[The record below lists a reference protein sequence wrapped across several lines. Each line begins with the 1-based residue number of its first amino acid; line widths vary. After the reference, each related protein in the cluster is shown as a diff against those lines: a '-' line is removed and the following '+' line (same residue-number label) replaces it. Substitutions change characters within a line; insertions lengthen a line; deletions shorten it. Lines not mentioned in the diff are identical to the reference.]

1 MRFFQLARAF
11 PMLRQ
16 ALATKSATKRQV
28 VSVAIV
34 SFFVGTDDAL
44 RRRYTDDVTEIAILV
59 RRAAPCVRRPR
70 TADRTPPTPP
80 SAHSC

>member
-44 RRRYTDDVTEIAILV
+44 RRRYTDDVTEIAIIV
-59 RRAAPCVRRPR
+59 RRAAAPR
-70 TADRTPPTPP
+70 APPT
-80 SAHSC
+80 HG